1 MSLILKR
8 LNLNTRIV
16 SFRQRLGYAKY
27 MSAWTVAI
35 ARFDTAGV
43 SPAWTAGRLARG
55 EGLWRRGA
63 LTPIECPSRTDI
75 ELHSMCGHKT
85 AAMGLWSLW
94 SFLRFAE
101 GRIALHDPLRRH
113 PQAWGHCRL
122 P

>member
-1 MSLILKR
+1 MSLILKS

-16 SFRQRLGYAKY
+16 SLRKRLGYAKY
-27 MSAWTVAI
+27 VCLDGGHREVRYRW
-35 ARFDTAGV
+35 
-43 SPAWTAGRLARG
+43 RLARLDRG
-55 EGLWRRGA
+55 AARSWEGLWRRGA
-63 LTPIECPSRTDI
+63 LTPIECPSRADI

-113 PQAWGHCRL
+113 PQASGHCRSL
-122 P
+122 